1 MKKIKIYPLEILL
14 IKSCTENISIV
25 EKMLESTNIPFQ
37 LHIVNNAE
45 ETYTFLQKEGKFKN
59 APKPDAIIC
68 NVPNAEFEKRINDIL
83 NAQILFLK
91 IRGEKIEITKSDKHL
106 IENTVNKLG
115 ITYIMEAIVSVKKFM
130 GSLMQAPEQTKLISN
145 HKNLAL

>member
-37 LHIVNNAE
+37 LHIVNDTE

-68 NVPNAEFEKRINDIL
+68 NVPSVEFEKKINDIL

-91 IRGEKIEITKSDKHL
+91 IKGEKIEITKSDKHL
-106 IENTVNKLG
+106 IDHTTDNLS
-115 ITYIMEAIVSVKKFM
+115 ITHIMEAIVSVKKFM
-130 GSLMQAPEQTKLISN
+130 GSLMQTPEQDIFTSN
-145 HKNLAL
+145 QKNLKQ